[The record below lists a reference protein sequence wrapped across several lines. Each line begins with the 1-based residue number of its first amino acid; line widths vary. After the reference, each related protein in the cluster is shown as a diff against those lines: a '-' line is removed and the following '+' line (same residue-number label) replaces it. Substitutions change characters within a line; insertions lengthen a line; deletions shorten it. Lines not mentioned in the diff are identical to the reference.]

1 MDVPNSL
8 LTSENFPHLHMDHP
22 LDMALRRMAH
32 SKLNVLPVVG
42 RADIRDLKGVVSL
55 KRHPA
60 GVRRGGRE
68 RRGATASEEI
78 RASRRLVP
86 GSDRRRASAVLLVI
100 GFLNYYY
107 RSARSERAQ
116 QYYKTGNELLQQD
129 RDDEAVQQ
137 FRDALS
143 AAPGNP
149 QYRLALGLALAKAN
163 HPAEASV
170 YLNALLKRDPE
181 NALANLGEAR
191 IAAAQGKTADA
202 VKFYRRAIDGTWPA
216 GQTQNRMQ
224 ARFELASLLEKAVKG
239 RRPSRSCWRH
249 SGRRRAIPR

>member
-1 MDVPNSL
+1 
-8 LTSENFPHLHMDHP
+8 
-22 LDMALRRMAH
+22 
-32 SKLNVLPVVG
+32 LPVVG

-55 KRHPA
+55 NDILQA
-60 GVRRGGRE
+60 YGVTGE
-68 RRGATASEEI
+68 KSEAKQAIEV
-78 RASRRLVP
+78 RASRRLLP
-86 GSDRRRASAVLLVI
+86 GVIAAGLAVVLVI

-107 RSARSERAQ
+107 RSARSQRAE

-143 AAPGNP
+143 ASPGNA
-149 QYRLALGLALAKAN
+149 QYRLALGLALAKDN

-181 NALANLGEAR
+181 NALASLGEAR

-202 VKFYRRAIDGTWPA
+202 VKLYRRWHMASGP
-216 GQTQNRMQ
+216 GQERAT
-224 ARFELASLLEKAVKG
+224 
-239 RRPSRSCWRH
+239 SRSR
-249 SGRRRAIPR
+249 SNLPGGA